1 MPIKRGNKQPPRPI
15 GDPNEPDGFWIW
27 SQRFLQW
34 LQTRNYSAHTVES
47 RQIGLRRF
55 VQWCEA
61 RNLYRPSQLTKPML
75 ERYQR
80 HLYLLRRPDGGPQMS
95 FRTQHVML
103 TAVRRFFRWMVKQ
116 NALPSNPASELELP
130 RLPHRLPRDVL
141 SAEEVEEVLSQV
153 NTSTALGVRDRA
165 ILELMYSTGIR
176 RSEVTG
182 LSLSDLDVE
191 RGTLM
196 VREGKGQRDRMLPV
210 GERALAWAKRYI
222 RDVRPEL
229 MVMPDPGALFLTNMG
244 EALLPPG
251 LSQNIRRYVRKA
263 GKRGACHVFRHAM
276 ATHMLEGGADVRYV
290 QEMLGHTSLEST
302 QVYTRV
308 SIRKLKAIHAATHP
322 TAQPEP
328 PLAKT
333 TGRREPSRADRASQT
348 ATAKKSSSPLA
359 VGQRRQDGE

>member
-47 RQIGLRRF
+47 REVGLRRF

-95 FRTQHVML
+95 FRTQHMML
-103 TAVRRFFRWMVKQ
+103 TTVRRFFRWMVQQ

-130 RLPHRLPRDVL
+130 RLPQRLPRDVL
-141 SAEEVEEVLSQV
+141 SEKEVEEVLAQV
-153 NTSTALGVRDRA
+153 NTATALGVRDRA

-176 RSEVTG
+176 RSELTA
-182 LSLSDLDVE
+182 LRLSDLDVE

-210 GERALAWAKRYI
+210 GQRALGWAKRYI

-229 MVMPDPGALFLTNMG
+229 VVMPDPGALFLTNMG
-244 EALLPPG
+244 EPLLPPG
-251 LSQNIRRYVRKA
+251 LSQNIRRYVRRA
-263 GKRGACHVFRHAM
+263 GKQGACHVFRHAM
-276 ATHMLEGGADVRYV
+276 ATHMLEGGADVRYI
-290 QEMLGHTSLEST
+290 QEMLGHSSLEST
-302 QVYTRV
+302 QVYTQV

-322 TAQPEP
+322 TAQPER

-333 TGRREPSRADRASQT
+333 GPRDPSRPPRASQT
-348 ATAKKSSSPLA
+348 ATAEKSSSPL
-359 VGQRRQDGE
+359 VVKQRREDSE